1 MNENFSKL
9 KATFVEQSFNNP
21 SQIVFETTE
30 KCNLACHYCT
40 FRELYSHGDNRGLDG
55 LKHMDIGFAKTF
67 ISYYIEQWK
76 RKNYPYKDVYIS
88 FYGGEPLMNMGL
100 VKCVVDIV
108 KQHRSQICVNPIFTM
123 TTNGTLIHKHINFL
137 IENDFKVLVSLDGD
151 NEGNSLR
158 VFGGSNQES
167 FSIVYNNI
175 KEIRKMHPVFYKNNI
190 SFNSVLHNKNGLSN
204 LLHFLENNLDKKP
217 MFSTVNPS
225 SLNDSYRAVYDSMK
239 VDFDTALKELS
250 DEDSNKI
257 WDEYMYNNPYV
268 TELISYIFNK
278 SGNVYKDLNM
288 LLLGDCLKH
297 GSYLSG
303 TCLPFTKKVFLS
315 ARGLILPC
323 ERVSHSNSLG
333 NISEGKVQVD
343 YEKVADRYNEHYR
356 KLSSQCLKCDYN
368 KSCLNCIL
376 QDDKFCNTGKCGY
389 FSSNGN
395 LNVLLKKILL
405 SHPDIYRKII
415 SETVFN

>member
-1 MNENFSKL
+1 ML
-9 KATFVEQSFNNP
+9 KKKND
-21 SQIVFETTE
+21 
-30 KCNLACHYCT
+30 
-40 FRELYSHGDNRGLDG
+40 REWG
-55 LKHMDIGFAKTF
+55 
-67 ISYYIEQWK
+67 
-76 RKNYPYKDVYIS
+76 
-88 FYGGEPLMNMGL
+88 
-100 VKCVVDIV
+100 
-108 KQHRSQICVNPIFTM
+108 
-123 TTNGTLIHKHINFL
+123 
-137 IENDFKVLVSLDGD
+137 KVLQRS
-151 NEGNSLR
+151 
-158 VFGGSNQES
+158 
-167 FSIVYNNI
+167 
-175 KEIRKMHPVFYKNNI
+175 
-190 SFNSVLHNKNGLSN
+190 HNKNGLSN
-204 LLHFLENNLDKKP
+204 LLHFFENNLDKKP

-356 KLSSQCLKCDYN
+356 KLSSQCLKCDHN

>member
-1 MNENFSKL
+1 MNHNFSKL
-9 KATFVEQSFNNP
+9 EASFVERSFNNP

-40 FRELYSHGDNRGLDG
+40 FRELYSHHDKRGLNG
-55 LKHMDIGFAKTF
+55 LKHMDLGFAKTF

-88 FYGGEPLMNMGL
+88 FYGGEPLMNMRL
-100 VKCVVDIV
+100 VKCIVDIV
-108 KQHRSQICVNPIFTM
+108 NQHKHQIYVNPIYTM
-123 TTNGTLIHKHINFL
+123 TTNGTLIHKYIDFL
-137 IENDFKVLVSLDGD
+137 IENNFKVLISLDGD
-151 NEGNSLR
+151 HKGNSLR
-158 VFGGSNQES
+158 VYGGSNQES
-167 FSIVYNNI
+167 FSIVYKNI
-175 KEIRKMHPVFYKNNI
+175 KNIQQTYPIFYKNNI

-204 LLHFLENNLDKKP
+204 ILHFFEKHLDKKP
-217 MFSTVNPS
+217 MFSTVSPS
-225 SLNDSYRAVYDSMK
+225 SLNDSYRAIYDSIK
-239 VDFDTALKELS
+239 IDFDNAIKELS
-250 DEDSNKI
+250 DEESNKI
-257 WDEYMYNNPYV
+257 WDDYMYNNPYV

-278 SGNVYKDLNM
+278 SGNVFKDLNM
-288 LLLGDCLKH
+288 LLLGNSLKH

-315 ARGLILPC
+315 ARGLISPC
-323 ERVSHSNSLG
+323 ERVSHNNSMG
-333 NISEGKVQVD
+333 NILEGKVQVD
-343 YEKVADRYNEHYR
+343 YKEIADKYNEYYR
-356 KLSSQCLKCDYN
+356 KLSPQCLKCDNN
-368 KSCLNCIL
+368 KSCLNCVF
-376 QDDKFCNTGKCGY
+376 QDDSFSSKGKCGS